1 MTRFSEALNKML
13 TQKDISVYNL
23 SQNSGVNRTT
33 IQKMK
38 AGTRL
43 PASEAVVRQLADHLM
58 LTPVEYN
65 DFVRDYR
72 ISRMGEENYLRRQY
86 VKEIIESFYDSHT
99 VSNVVIESNGS
110 NILHMP
116 SDHEVVNGTYNVK
129 RLIHAVLDNE
139 ANKKDGY
146 VHMLTQPDFSYIYEC
161 ISTIDFNKNHT
172 PITNIISFDNMGT
185 ENTSLYNLRLFKA
198 LVPML
203 FTCENFEALCVH
215 EYVSSVFNKTS
226 LLPYKIF
233 TSDYCLLI
241 SFEQETALI
250 FQRGPVYDIIAH
262 SFDQKRLLAQPIYKI
277 IKANPQT
284 YSEITPKFMDF
295 KSLVNYSLLYQ
306 PSMPPFCDVQ
316 TMYSLINKDI
326 LTQELLQVWGKHFS
340 NLNNYSGTL
349 NMQFT
354 IEGLRLFL
362 ETGQVVEIPP
372 FMLDHLPTP
381 QQRVAIVRNFIQAI
395 KAKRVVP
402 CVLKT
407 PFFNVPLPI
416 VLVCYSKQNIVLHY
430 FDQKNGIFFFTLE
443 EISLLNA
450 FHDFLTWNMTGDYA
464 YTAEESLA
472 MVEKELNDY
481 L

>member
-1 MTRFSEALNKML
+1 MTRFSEALNKIL

-172 PITNIISFDNMGT
+172 PITNIISFDNMDT

-349 NMQFT
+349 RSRAYASSSKLDRWWRFRPSCW
-354 IEGLRLFL
+354 IICPRRSSASRLC
-362 ETGQVVEIPP
+362 
-372 FMLDHLPTP
+372 
-381 QQRVAIVRNFIQAI
+381 AISFRPSRPKESFPA
-395 KAKRVVP
+395 
-402 CVLKT
+402 
-407 PFFNVPLPI
+407 
-416 VLVCYSKQNIVLHY
+416 YSKRPSSTCPCRSCWYAIPSR
-430 FDQKNGIFFFTLE
+430 
-443 EISLLNA
+443 ISCC
-450 FHDFLTWNMTGDYA
+450 TISIKR
-464 YTAEESLA
+464 TASSSSRWRRSA
-472 MVEKELNDY
+472 C
-481 L
+481 